1 MAMKAIYINQYGGR
15 EQLKYGEIPNPA
27 LRDHDVLIE
36 VHSAAVNPVDWK
48 IREGYLQKRIE
59 YRFPLIL
66 GWDVSGVV
74 AQVGSGVTKFKVGD
88 PVFSRPAIDR
98 DGTYA
103 EYVAVDEG
111 LVAVKPKN
119 MSFDEAAA
127 VPLAGLTAW
136 EALVETAEV
145 TAGQKVLVHAGSG
158 GVGTF
163 AIQIAKAKGAYVA
176 TTVSSRNVEFVS
188 SLGAD
193 EVIDYTHRDFSSE
206 LAGYDIVFDT
216 IGGEVQEKSYGVLRK
231 NGMLISIAAQPDV
244 ATGEQYGVRTAYF
257 FLQPDGE
264 KLAKLGQMI
273 EQEKVKS
280 VIDSVFA
287 LADTAKAHERSESR
301 HTRGKIVIH
310 VR

>member
-1 MAMKAIYINQYGGR
+1 MAMKAIYIDQYGGR
-15 EQLKYGEIPNPA
+15 EQLKYGEVPNPT

-36 VHSAAVNPVDWK
+36 VHFAAVNPVDWK

-59 YRFPLIL
+59 YRFPLVL

-74 AQVGSGVTKFKVGD
+74 AQVGSSVTKFKVGD

-98 DGTYA
+98 NGTYA
-103 EYVAVDEG
+103 EYVAVDEE
-111 LVAVKPKN
+111 LVAAKPKN

-127 VPLAGLTAW
+127 VPLAGLTAL
-136 EALVETAEV
+136 EALETAELI
-145 TAGQKVLVHAGSG
+145 AGQKVLVHAGSG

-176 TTVSSRNVEFVS
+176 TTVSDRNVEFVS

-193 EVIDYTHRDFSSE
+193 EVIDYTHQDFSSK
-206 LAGYDIVFDT
+206 LADYDVVFDT
-216 IGGEVQEKSYGVLRK
+216 IGGEVQEKSFRVLRK
-231 NGMLISIAAQPDV
+231 NGILISITAQPD
-244 ATGEQYGVRTAYF
+244 ALTGEQYGVRTAYF

-273 EQEKVKS
+273 EQGKVKS

-301 HTRGKIVIH
+301 HARGKIVIR